1 MSDKIKIILYEYSHL
16 WNVVAAI
23 KLYTFTS
30 TFKREYNKIKKKN
43 KIKQEKEEE
52 KE

>member
-16 WNVVAAI
+16 WNVAAAI

-30 TFKREYNKIKKKN
+30 TFKREYNKIKKK